1 MAESS
6 TSAWRQLRELIAE
19 SASAQTRWAETVLAA
34 TRAAARGERVN
45 TRDLVQ
51 TVGTEYAEYVREL
64 TRINLE
70 YAKALRELTTETSG
84 RLSKAMDKASSR
96 AAADAQK
103 VTRAPASASRPAKK
117 TAKSAARK
125 RSASKRTASKKS
137 ASKRTAT
144 KKSTATASAS

>member
-1 MAESS
+1 VAESS
-6 TSAWRQLRELIAE
+6 TSAWRQLRDLVAD

-51 TVGTEYAEYVREL
+51 TVGSEYAEYVREL

-70 YAKALRELTTETSG
+70 YAKALRELTTDTSG
-84 RLSKAMDKASSR
+84 RLSKAMDKAASR
-96 AAADAQK
+96 AAADAQT
-103 VTRAPASASRPAKK
+103 VARAPSTARPAKK

-125 RSASKRTASKKS
+125 RSSSKKTASKKTATKKS
-137 ASKRTAT
+137 ASKRAAT
-144 KKSTATASAS
+144 RSTS

>member
-1 MAESS
+1 VAESS
-6 TSAWRQLRELIAE
+6 TSAWRQLRDLIAE
-19 SASAQTRWAETVLAA
+19 SASAQTKWAETVLAA

-45 TRDLVQ
+45 SRDLVQ
-51 TVGTEYAEYVREL
+51 TVGSEYAEYVREL

-84 RLSKAMDKASSR
+84 RLSKAMDKAAGR
-96 AAADAQK
+96 AAADAQT
-103 VTRAPASASRPAKK
+103 VARAPAGTSSPARK

-125 RSASKRTASKKS
+125 RSASKKSASRKR

-144 KKSTATASAS
+144 KKSAATSSS